1 MLSNSADPAITD
13 QDEWLAE
20 QREAAVTR
28 FAARIPKLYQYPVA
42 LPLEADQ
49 WATAGRATPGSLFIT
64 GPIGAGKTHTA
75 WTAARTWLG
84 ASFDRGFTGNPVIAA
99 YRSTE
104 LFDSLRPD
112 ADDAR
117 TTQQAAQNADLLFV
131 DDLAAARVSPT
142 GWTQERLYEIFDERY
157 VQQRPVIITCDVLP
171 NALEPVVGPRVAS
184 RLSEMCAGRV
194 LYLGGHDRRRG
205 GAQ

>member
-1 MLSNSADPAITD
+1 MLSNSADLITD

-20 QREAAVTR
+20 QREAALAR
-28 FAARIPKLYQYPVA
+28 FDIRIPKLYQQPVD
-42 LPLEADQ
+42 LPDAAAT

-75 WTAARTWLG
+75 WTAARIWLA
-84 ASFDRGFTGNPVIAA
+84 ASFAHAFTGNPVIAA

-104 LFDSLRPD
+104 LFDALRPE

-117 TTQQAAQNADLLFV
+117 RTQQTAQKADLLFI
-131 DDLAAARVSPT
+131 DDLAAARVSPA

-171 NALEPVVGPRVAS
+171 STLEPIVGPRVAS
-184 RLSEMCAGRV
+184 RLAEMCRDRV
-194 LYLGGHDRRRG
+194 LFLGGNDRRRG
-205 GAQ
+205 GVQ